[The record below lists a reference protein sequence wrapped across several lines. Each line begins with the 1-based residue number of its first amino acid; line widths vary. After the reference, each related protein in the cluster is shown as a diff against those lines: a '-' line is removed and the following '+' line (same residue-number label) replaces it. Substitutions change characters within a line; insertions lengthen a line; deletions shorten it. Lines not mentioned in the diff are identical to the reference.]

1 MVPHSPFLPLL
12 LITLLAV
19 AIPILAS
26 RIQRMRLPI
35 VVGEILAGIIIGQS
49 GFNLVPSSP
58 TLAFLAE
65 FGFAFLM
72 FLSGLEI
79 DFGTLFAAV
88 EAGQEP
94 QRPRWQHPLALA
106 GLCFGATLLL
116 AFVVGLGL
124 SQLGLTR
131 QPILL
136 GLILSTTSLGIV
148 VPVLKEYH
156 LTTTLYGQ
164 VVLATALL
172 SDFVTLLLLSIVIA
186 AFSHGLSLD
195 LLLFLVLL
203 VAFVVAAKLGQWA
216 SRLPVL
222 TRLIDEL
229 SHATAQIRVRG
240 CLALLVIWIFLFY
253 ALGVEVILGAFLAGA
268 VVSLSAQGQTSPLPE
283 KLDAIGYGFFVPL
296 FFIMVGATF
305 DLRALLASPTA
316 LLLAPLLIAA
326 AYIVK
331 VVPAFFYRTLFA
343 WRETLAAGVL
353 LSSRLSLIIAASA
366 IALQLEVI
374 TAATNAAIILV
385 AIVTCTL
392 SPIFFAR
399 LLPRPSQE
407 TRQGVLILGTGPLA
421 ELLGGRLR
429 RDGEMVTLM
438 LVGSLA
444 SLQQSRQWLEGRQ
457 GRSAPEISS

>member
-1 MVPHSPFLPLL
+1 MPLL

-26 RIQRMRLPI
+26 RIRLVRLPI

-49 GFNLVPSSP
+49 GLNLVTSSP
-58 TLAFLAE
+58 TLTFLAE
-65 FGFAFLM
+65 FGFTFLM

-79 DFGTLFAAV
+79 NFDTLFATA

-106 GLCFGATLLL
+106 GLCFVATILL
-116 AFVVGLGL
+116 ALITGLGL
-124 SQLGLTR
+124 TQLGLAR
-131 QPILL
+131 HPVLL

-148 VPVLKEYH
+148 VPVLKERE
-156 LTTTLYGQ
+156 LTATLYGQ

-172 SDFVTLLLLSIVIA
+172 SDFVTLLLLSLVIA

-195 LLLFLVLL
+195 LLLFLFLL
-203 VAFVVAAKLGQWA
+203 AAFVAVAKVGQWA

-240 CLALLVIWIFLFY
+240 CLALMVSWVVLAE

-268 VVSLSAQGQTSPLPE
+268 IVSLSGQGHVAPLSE

-296 FFIMVGATF
+296 FFILVGANF
-305 DLRALLASPTA
+305 DLRALLGSPTA
-316 LLLAPLLIAA
+316 LLLVPLLIAA
-326 AYIVK
+326 AYGVK
-331 VVPAFFYRTLFA
+331 VVPALLLRTLFS
-343 WRETLAAGVL
+343 WRETLSAGVL

-366 IALQLEVI
+366 IALQLNMI

-385 AIVTCTL
+385 AVVTCTL
-392 SPIFFAR
+392 SPILFAR
-399 LLPRPSQE
+399 LLPRSAE
-407 TRQGVLILGTGPLA
+407 ATR
-421 ELLGGRLR
+421 
-429 RDGEMVTLM
+429 
-438 LVGSLA
+438 
-444 SLQQSRQWLEGRQ
+444 
-457 GRSAPEISS
+457 